1 MLYGFLYKLNNKI
14 IVLKDNKNIC
24 TIEYSSLEAL
34 YGNTSERKEDI
45 ESVFYLLI
53 KKYNKN
59 LPWNI
64 LKNFIQKNDYPN
76 EKYNESNKIRQKLL
90 EANQDIIRKIINI
103 NKYYERLNI
112 EEHIFLREFLLPEEI
127 FFG

>member
-14 IVLKDNKNIC
+14 IVLKDFKNIC
-24 TIEYSSLEAL
+24 TIEYSSLGAL

-59 LPWNI
+59 LLWNI
-64 LKNFIQKNDYPN
+64 LKNFIQ
-76 EKYNESNKIRQKLL
+76 
-90 EANQDIIRKIINI
+90 
-103 NKYYERLNI
+103 
-112 EEHIFLREFLLPEEI
+112 
-127 FFG
+127 